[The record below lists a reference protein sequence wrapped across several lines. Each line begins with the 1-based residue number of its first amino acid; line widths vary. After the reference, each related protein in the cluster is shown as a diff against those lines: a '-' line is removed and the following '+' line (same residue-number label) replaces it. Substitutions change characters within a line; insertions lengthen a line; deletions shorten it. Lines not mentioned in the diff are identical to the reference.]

1 MKKVVLTLVA
11 LLSLTAVFAQ
21 SDNKEQRAPREL
33 TPQQRTDFL
42 AKKLNLTDA
51 QKSQLL
57 VLNTEYADVLKGP
70 GLRHGKHPRKP
81 VDGES
86 AASQQTQRPERPQM
100 TDAQR
105 DEMKKQFEKRKE
117 YDEKVKKLLTEEQ
130 YKEYKKLQ
138 PRRHGHP
145 GHHGKGP
152 KGPRPDFK
160 E

>member
-70 GLRHGKHPRKP
+70 GLRHDKHPRKP
-81 VDGES
+81 VDGEN

>member
-21 SDNKEQRAPREL
+21 SENKEQRAPREL

-81 VDGES
+81 VDGEN

>member
-1 MKKVVLTLVA
+1 MKKIVLTLVT
-11 LLSLTAVFAQ
+11 LLSMTAVFAQ
-21 SDNKEQRAPREL
+21 SDNKEQKGPREL

-51 QKSQLL
+51 QKSQMLA
-57 VLNTEYADVLKGP
+57 LNTEYADVLKGP
-70 GLRHGKHPRKP
+70 GMRQGKRHQKP
-81 VDGES
+81 VDGET
-86 AASQQTQRPERPQM
+86 AATQQQQRPERPEM

-105 DEMKKQFEKRKE
+105 DEMKKRFEKRKE

-130 YKEYKKLQ
+130 YEEYKKMQ
-138 PRRHGHP
+138 PRRH

>member
-152 KGPRPDFK
+152 KG
-160 E
+160 